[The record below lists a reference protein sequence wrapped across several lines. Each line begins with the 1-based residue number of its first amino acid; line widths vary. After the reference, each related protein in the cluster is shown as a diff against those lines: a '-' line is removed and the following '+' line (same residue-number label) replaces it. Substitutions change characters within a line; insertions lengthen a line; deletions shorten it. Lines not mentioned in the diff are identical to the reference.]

1 MKINNTEL
9 VVAKGNIACVRADA
23 VVSFVDNK
31 PVKSGSAI
39 CDKVRNPH
47 IKYIIYAAAMKK
59 GLNTDEVIIRSA
71 VNNSLQ
77 LAKRLRLKS
86 IAFPAL
92 SCSRNGFPVKATAK
106 IMAQE
111 VLRHAKY
118 DKSSLKKISFVLYDK
133 PTYDIFNKIVVSYL
147 EYIQYKLSQG
157 PFITVDIIIKL
168 KNGVVLIER
177 SNPPFGWAIPG
188 GFVDYGETLEH
199 CARREAKEETG
210 LDIYDLKQMHTYSQP
225 RRDPRFHTVTTV
237 FTAKAKGRPRAGDDA
252 QNIKVVA
259 LKDISKL
266 KLAFDHNDV
275 FKDYKKLRRGE

>member
-1 MKINNTEL
+1 
-9 VVAKGNIACVRADA
+9 
-23 VVSFVDNK
+23 
-31 PVKSGSAI
+31 
-39 CDKVRNPH
+39 
-47 IKYIIYAAAMKK
+47 
-59 GLNTDEVIIRSA
+59 
-71 VNNSLQ
+71 
-77 LAKRLRLKS
+77 
-86 IAFPAL
+86 
-92 SCSRNGFPVKATAK
+92 
-106 IMAQE
+106 
-111 VLRHAKY
+111 
-118 DKSSLKKISFVLYDK
+118 
-133 PTYDIFNKIVVSYL
+133 
-147 EYIQYKLSQG
+147 
-157 PFITVDIIIKL
+157 
-168 KNGVVLIER
+168 
-177 SNPPFGWAIPG
+177 PG